1 MSVATEVDVDVD
13 MTLTIPCYEKSC
25 DRDAEWR
32 RVMRCCSQVL
42 FACSDCRKA
51 LDALNE
57 DIIATRIAHLQ
68 VPIHYACQRRTIWP
82 HWDWRRV

>member
-1 MSVATEVDVDVD
+1 
-13 MTLTIPCYEKSC
+13 
-25 DRDAEWR
+25 
-32 RVMRCCSQVL
+32 MRCCSQVL

-68 VPIHYACQRRTIWP
+68 VPIHCACQRRTIWP